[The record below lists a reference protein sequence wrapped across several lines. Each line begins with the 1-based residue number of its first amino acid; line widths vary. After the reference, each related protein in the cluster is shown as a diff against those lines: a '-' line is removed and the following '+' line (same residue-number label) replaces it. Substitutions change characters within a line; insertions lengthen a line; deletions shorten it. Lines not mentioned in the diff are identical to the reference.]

1 MKDTVAGLY
10 DRLLELKTNK
20 VFNNRISKICIFWKR
35 ACLWMTAV
43 IHMGESTSN
52 AVCWKISDTF
62 GFIMD
67 FFYGQCISLH
77 DSCCTCCY
85 LTACWCWTSKDQK
98 LQFQDCFDNTFV

>member
-1 MKDTVAGLY
+1 MKDTVARLY

-52 AVCWKISDTF
+52 AVCWKISD
-62 GFIMD
+62 
-67 FFYGQCISLH
+67 
-77 DSCCTCCY
+77 
-85 LTACWCWTSKDQK
+85 K
-98 LQFQDCFDNTFV
+98 